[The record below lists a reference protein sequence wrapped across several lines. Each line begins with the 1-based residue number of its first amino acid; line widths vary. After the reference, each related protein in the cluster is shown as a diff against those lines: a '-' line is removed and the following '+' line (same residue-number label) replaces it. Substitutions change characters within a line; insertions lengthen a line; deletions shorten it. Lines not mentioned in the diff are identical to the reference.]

1 MSKPYC
7 WSTDTQGEKNVFLS
21 QLLKTFRKHIKKSP
35 KLINFDNEVLAVIK
49 PPSTPTKPV
58 VQNDTDSYNVAISL
72 QERLANANK
81 SSSSLRSLNQKN
93 GRLTPNLSPG
103 TQGSDTN
110 SIHPRTEDDELK
122 EEELSLINVGELLND
137 FDWKGSGNAA
147 ALEERLLNEL
157 AALETAN
164 IHAMV
169 ESDDRIHSVIEQID
183 NAIAELDN
191 MDQWLSLYTAELNV
205 ILDLL

>member
-1 MSKPYC
+1 FLCDKKTKFYF
-7 WSTDTQGEKNVFLS
+7 NV
-21 QLLKTFRKHIKKSP
+21 
-35 KLINFDNEVLAVIK
+35 
-49 PPSTPTKPV
+49 
-58 VQNDTDSYNVAISL
+58 
-72 QERLANANK
+72 NK
-81 SSSSLRSLNQKN
+81 
-93 GRLTPNLSPG
+93 
-103 TQGSDTN
+103 
-110 SIHPRTEDDELK
+110 ELK

-157 AALETAN
+157 AALEAAN

-169 ESDDRIHSVIEQID
+169 ESDDRIHYVIEQID

>member
-1 MSKPYC
+1 LSK
-7 WSTDTQGEKNVFLS
+7 K
-21 QLLKTFRKHIKKSP
+21 KTKFSS
-35 KLINFDNEVLAVIK
+35 DV
-49 PPSTPTKPV
+49 
-58 VQNDTDSYNVAISL
+58 
-72 QERLANANK
+72 NK
-81 SSSSLRSLNQKN
+81 
-93 GRLTPNLSPG
+93 
-103 TQGSDTN
+103 
-110 SIHPRTEDDELK
+110 ELK

-157 AALETAN
+157 AALEAAN

-183 NAIAELDN
+183 NAITELDN

-205 ILDLL
+205 MLDIYIMLFFILLKYFVRFRVWCIIFI

>member
-1 MSKPYC
+1 MFPPI
-7 WSTDTQGEKNVFLS
+7 G
-21 QLLKTFRKHIKKSP
+21 KTKF
-35 KLINFDNEVLAVIK
+35 
-49 PPSTPTKPV
+49 
-58 VQNDTDSYNVAISL
+58 
-72 QERLANANK
+72 
-81 SSSSLRSLNQKN
+81 SLNVNK
-93 GRLTPNLSPG
+93 
-103 TQGSDTN
+103 
-110 SIHPRTEDDELK
+110 ELK

-157 AALETAN
+157 AALEAAN

-205 ILDLL
+205 MIFMSTILLTFNFILKILRFFFAHSIEHGR